1 MLLQYFFQKNIRGD
15 KVKEYIEERTIKE
28 ANYIVTTK
36 STIRETANKFKVSK
50 STVHKDLRERLPE
63 LNMVLYN
70 IVDSLLNF
78 NNDIKH
84 IRGGEANKRKIEG
97 TKEVIHW

>member
-1 MLLQYFFQKNIRGD
+1 MRDYIRERVLQ
-15 KVKEYIEERTIKE
+15 E
-28 ANYIVTTK
+28 ANYIVVTGA
-36 STIRETANKFKVSK
+36 TIRETANKFKVSK

-70 IVDSLLNF
+70 IVDSILNF

-97 TKEVIHW
+97 TKEVVHW